1 MYFYKVTW
9 VSSFNLSGYCLFSS
23 LLTFCW
29 NFFMSNNLNGFSNSS
44 TPLGSFRISL
54 LTWKII
60 SLNITPELWSFR
72 LPSYRV
78 LLHCILHVNVGPG
91 ESFDQNI
98 STVVHLQL
106 ATFSNLFFKL
116 LCLVVTQWVVKS
128 INPYSKSVKT
138 FFWAIN
144 RQHRGSGVCLGYSSV
159 PLQNYDF
166 SPYLV
171 VNAVPLGQDL
181 DNVILEK
188 SDQIKWLAGDD
199 PQVLSGCWRWFK
211 YWWPGH
217 LRTSWPLDNN
227 HRHLV

>member
-1 MYFYKVTW
+1 
-9 VSSFNLSGYCLFSS
+9 
-23 LLTFCW
+23 
-29 NFFMSNNLNGFSNSS
+29 MSNNLNGFSNSS
-44 TPLGSFRISL
+44 TPLGSFRMSL

-60 SLNITPELWSFR
+60 SLNITLQLWSVR

-144 RQHRGSGVCLGYSSV
+144 RQHGSSGVCLGYSSV
-159 PLQNYDF
+159 PFQNYDF

-171 VNAVPLGQDL
+171 INAVPLGQDL
-181 DNVILEK
+181 DDVILQK
-188 SDQIKWLAGDD
+188 VNKLNMIIRRMQARPACGNIAISSG
-199 PQVLSGCWRWFK
+199 LSLRERDVCRRWFR

-217 LRTSWPLDNN
+217 LRTSLPLDNN